1 MKNDRPN
8 KKRQGYR
15 VTATV
20 VPQPHGIEPN
30 AEQVMNIVEGKF
42 NRQLYNNRLEG
53 YGFVLYPKK

>member
-30 AEQVMNIVEGKF
+30 FVRWQTYYSEFEENVKQVLLGK
-42 NRQLYNNRLEG
+42 
-53 YGFVLYPKK
+53 